1 MSAPPDR
8 LPYDRAREDV
18 GNIVH
23 FEHVNLQIPDQRLA
37 TLFYVVGLGLTRDP
51 YLMVGTTNMWVNVGR
66 SQMHLP
72 SRQPVSQRLRGTV
85 GLVLP
90 DLDRA
95 ERSLAAVRGDLEGTA
110 FGFRRS
116 GHGLD
121 VTCPWGNRF
130 RVHAPDPA
138 FGPVD
143 LGMPYVEFD
152 VPAGTADR
160 IAAFYEAMLAAPSR
174 VEELDGV
181 PCAHVHAGAH
191 QTLRFRETDAPL
203 PDYDGHHVAIYI
215 SDFSGP
221 YRRLLDRS
229 LVSRETGQH
238 EWRFED
244 IVDLRTGDTLFAV
257 EHEVRSLTHPLFAR
271 PLVNR
276 NPDQTQPAYARG
288 LDVFAGRA

>member
-1 MSAPPDR
+1 MDAS
-8 LPYDRAREDV
+8 YDRGREDV

-23 FEHVNLQIPDQRLA
+23 LEHVNVLIPDQRLA

-51 YLMVGTTNMWVNVGR
+51 YLMVGTTNMWVNIGR

-72 SRQPVSQRLRGTV
+72 SRQPVAQRVRGTI

-95 ERSLAAVRGDLEGTA
+95 ERSLAGVRGDLADTG
-110 FGFRRS
+110 FGFRR
-116 GHGLD
+116 HDDWLEA
-121 VTCPWGNRF
+121 TCPWGNRF
-130 RVHAPDPA
+130 RCHAPDPA

-160 IAAFYEAMLAAPSR
+160 IAAFYEAIIGAPSR
-174 VEELDGV
+174 VEEPDGT
-181 PCAHVHAGAH
+181 PCAFVHAGAH
-191 QTLRFRETDAPL
+191 QTLRFRETEVPP

-221 YRRLLDRS
+221 YRKLGERS
-229 LVSRETGQH
+229 LVSVETGQH

-244 IVDLRTGDTLFAV
+244 IVDLQTGDTLFTV

-276 NPDQTQPAYARG
+276 NPAQTQPAYARG
-288 LDVFAGRA
+288 LDAFHGRA

>member
-1 MSAPPDR
+1 MDA
-8 LPYDRAREDV
+8 PYDRAREDV

-23 FEHVNLQIPDQRLA
+23 LEHVNVLIPDQRLA

-51 YLMVGTTNMWVNVGR
+51 YLMVGTTNMWVNIGR

-72 SRQPVSQRLRGTV
+72 SRQPVAQRVRGTV

-95 ERSLAAVRGDLEGTA
+95 EASLAAVREDLKDTA
-110 FGFRRS
+110 FKFLRN
-116 GHGLD
+116 HGALE

-130 RVHAPDPA
+130 RCHAPDPA

-143 LGMPYVEFD
+143 LGMPYVELD
-152 VPAGTADR
+152 VPVGTADR
-160 IAAFYEAMLAAPSR
+160 IAAFYEAILGAPSR
-174 VEELDGV
+174 VEEPDGV
-181 PCAHVHAGAH
+181 PCAFVHAGAH
-191 QTLRFRETDAPL
+191 QTLRFRETEAPQ

-215 SDFSGP
+215 ADFSAP
-221 YRRLLDRS
+221 YRKLGERS
-229 LVSRETGQH
+229 LVSVETGQH

-244 IVDLRTGDTLFAV
+244 IVDLQSGETLFTV

-276 NPDQTQPAYARG
+276 NPAQTQPAYARG
-288 LDVFAGRA
+288 LDAFAGRA

>member
-1 MSAPPDR
+1 MDA
-8 LPYDRAREDV
+8 PYDRAREDV

-23 FEHVNLQIPDQRLA
+23 LEHVNLLIPDQRLA

-51 YLMVGTTNMWVNVGR
+51 YLMVGTTNMWVNIGR

-72 SRQPVSQRLRGTV
+72 SRQPVAQRVRGTV

-95 ERSLAAVRGDLEGTA
+95 EASLAAVRGDLKDTA
-110 FGFRRS
+110 FGFRRNA
-116 GHGLD
+116 GVLEA
-121 VTCPWGNRF
+121 TCPWGNRF
-130 RVHAPDPA
+130 RCHAPDPA

-143 LGMPYVEFD
+143 LGMPYVELD
-152 VPAGTADR
+152 VPVGTADR
-160 IAAFYEAMLAAPSR
+160 IAAFYEAILGAPSR
-174 VEELDGV
+174 VEEPDGV
-181 PCAHVHAGAH
+181 PCAFVHAGAH
-191 QTLRFRETDAPL
+191 QTLRFRETEAPQ

-215 SDFSGP
+215 ADFSTP
-221 YRRLLDRS
+221 YRKLGERS
-229 LVSRETGQH
+229 LVSVETGQH

-244 IVDLRTGDTLFAV
+244 IVDLHSGETLFTV

-276 NPDQTQPAYARG
+276 NPAQTQPAYARG
-288 LDVFAGRA
+288 LDAFAGRA

>member
-1 MSAPPDR
+1 MNAPF
-8 LPYDRAREDV
+8 DRAREDV

-23 FEHVNLQIPDQRLA
+23 LEHVNLLIPDQRLA

-51 YLMVGTTNMWVNVGR
+51 YLMVGVTNMWVNIGR

-72 SRQPVSQRLRGTV
+72 SRQPVAQRMCGTI
-85 GLVLP
+85 GLILP

-95 ERSLAAVRGDLEGTA
+95 ERSLASVRTDLSGTA
-110 FGFRRS
+110 FGFKRHD
-116 GHGLD
+116 GALE

-130 RVHAPDPA
+130 RCHAPDPA
-138 FGPVD
+138 HGAID

-160 IAAFYEAMLAAPSR
+160 IAAFYEAILGAPSR
-174 VEELDGV
+174 VDEVDGV
-181 PCAHVHAGAH
+181 ACAHVHTGVH
-191 QTLRFRETDAPL
+191 QTLRFREGANDL
-203 PDYDGHHVAIYI
+203 PEYDGHHVAIYI
-215 SDFSGP
+215 ADFSSP
-221 YRRLLDRS
+221 YRKLLDRN
-229 LVSRETGQH
+229 LVSVETGQY
-238 EWRFED
+238 EWRFQD
-244 IVDLRTGDTLFAV
+244 IVDLQTGETLFTV

-288 LDVFAGRA
+288 LDRFAGRA

>member
-1 MSAPPDR
+1 M
-8 LPYDRAREDV
+8 PYDRAREDV

-23 FEHVNLQIPDQRLA
+23 LEHVNLLIPDQRLA

-51 YLMVGTTNMWVNVGR
+51 YLMVGVTNMWVNIGR

-72 SRQPVSQRLRGTV
+72 SRQPVAQRLRGTV

-90 DLDRA
+90 DLDRV
-95 ERSLAAVRGDLEGTA
+95 ERSLDSVRGDLEGTG
-110 FGFRRS
+110 FGFRRD
-116 GHGLD
+116 GQGLA
-121 VTCPWGNRF
+121 VVCPWGNRF
-130 RVHAPDPA
+130 RIHGPGSGL
-138 FGPVD
+138 GPVD

-152 VPAGTADR
+152 VPRGTADR

-174 VEELDGV
+174 VEETDGP
-181 PCAHVHAGAH
+181 PCAHVHAGAY
-191 QTLRFRETDAPL
+191 QSLRFQETDEPL

-221 YRRLLDRS
+221 YRRLLDRG

-238 EWRFED
+238 EWRFQD

-276 NPDQTQPAYARG
+276 NPGQTQPAYARG
-288 LDVFAGRA
+288 LDAFAGRA

>member
-1 MSAPPDR
+1 MDA
-8 LPYDRAREDV
+8 PYDRAREDV

-23 FEHVNLQIPDQRLA
+23 LEHVNVLIPDQRLA

-51 YLMVGTTNMWVNVGR
+51 YLMVGTTNMWVNIGR

-72 SRQPVSQRLRGTV
+72 SRQPVAQRVRGTV

-95 ERSLAAVRGDLEGTA
+95 EASLAALRGDLKDSA
-110 FGFRRS
+110 FSFRRN
-116 GHGLD
+116 HGMLEA
-121 VTCPWGNRF
+121 TCPWGNRF
-130 RVHAPDPA
+130 RCHAPDQA

-152 VPAGTADR
+152 VPVGTADR
-160 IAAFYEAMLAAPSR
+160 IAAFYEAILGAPSR
-174 VEELDGV
+174 VEEPDGI
-181 PCAHVHAGAH
+181 PCAFVHAGAH
-191 QTLRFRETDAPL
+191 QTLRFRETDRPQ

-215 SDFSGP
+215 ADFSAP
-221 YRRLLDRS
+221 YRKLGERS
-229 LVSRETGQH
+229 LVSVETGQH

-244 IVDLRTGDTLFAV
+244 IVDLQSGETLFTV

-276 NPDQTQPAYARG
+276 NPAQTQPAYARG
-288 LDVFAGRA
+288 LDAFAGRA

>member
-1 MSAPPDR
+1 MDA
-8 LPYDRAREDV
+8 PYDRAHEDV

-23 FEHVNLQIPDQRLA
+23 LEHVNLLIPDQRLA

-51 YLMVGTTNMWVNVGR
+51 YLMVGTTNMWVNIGR

-72 SRQPVSQRLRGTV
+72 SRRPAAQRLRGTV
-85 GLVLP
+85 GMVLP
-90 DLDRA
+90 DLDAA
-95 ERSLAAVRGDLEGTA
+95 EHSLAGLRGDLKDTA
-110 FGFRRS
+110 FSFRRAD
-116 GHGLD
+116 GLLEA
-121 VTCPWGNRF
+121 TCPWGNRF
-130 RVHAPDPA
+130 RCHPADPA

-160 IAAFYEAMLAAPSR
+160 IAAFYEAILGAPSR
-174 VEELDGV
+174 VEEPDGV
-181 PCAHVHAGAH
+181 PCAFVHAGAH
-191 QTLRFRETDAPL
+191 QTLRFRETDQPL

-215 SDFSGP
+215 ADFSSP
-221 YRRLLDRS
+221 YRKLGERS
-229 LVSRETGQH
+229 LVSVETGQH

-244 IVDLRTGDTLFAV
+244 IVDLQSGETLFTV

-276 NPDQTQPAYARG
+276 NAAQTQSAYARG

>member
-1 MSAPPDR
+1 MDAR
-8 LPYDRAREDV
+8 YDRAREDV

-23 FEHVNLQIPDQRLA
+23 LEHVNVLIPEQGPA

-51 YLMVGTTNMWVNVGR
+51 YLMVGTTNMWVNIGR

-72 SRQPVSQRLRGTV
+72 TRDPAPQRVRGTI

-90 DLDRA
+90 DLARV
-95 ERSLAAVRGDLEGTA
+95 ESSLASVRDALRGTA
-110 FGFRRS
+110 FRYSRN
-116 GHGLD
+116 HGVLD

-130 RVHAPDPA
+130 RCHAPDPA

-152 VPAGTADR
+152 VPVGTADR
-160 IAAFYEAMLAAPSR
+160 IAAFYEAILGAPSR
-174 VEELDGV
+174 VEEPDGV
-181 PCAHVHAGAH
+181 PCALVHAGAH
-191 QTLRFRETDAPL
+191 QTLRFRETDAPA

-215 SDFSGP
+215 TDFSSP
-221 YRRLLDRS
+221 YRKLRERNLITA
-229 LVSRETGQH
+229 ETGQY

-244 IVDLRTGDTLFAV
+244 IVDLKTGDTLFAV

-271 PLVNR
+271 PLINR
-276 NPDQTQPAYARG
+276 NASQTQPAYARG
-288 LDVFAGRA
+288 LDAFAGRA

>member
-1 MSAPPDR
+1 MDAR
-8 LPYDRAREDV
+8 YDRAREDV

-23 FEHVNLQIPDQRLA
+23 LEHVNVLIPDQRLA

-51 YLMVGTTNMWVNVGR
+51 YLMVGTTNMWVNIGR

-72 SRQPVSQRLRGTV
+72 SPRPVAQRLRGTV

-95 ERSLAAVRGDLEGTA
+95 ERSLAGVRDQLAETA
-110 FGFRRS
+110 FGFRRTEQA
-116 GHGLD
+116 LEA
-121 VTCPWGNRF
+121 TCPWGNRF
-130 RVHAPDPA
+130 RCHAPDPA

-160 IAAFYEAMLAAPSR
+160 IAAFYEAILGAPSR
-174 VEELDGV
+174 VEEPDGI
-181 PCAHVHAGAH
+181 PCAFVHAGAH
-191 QTLRFRETDAPL
+191 QTLRFRETEAPP

-215 SDFSGP
+215 SDFSSP
-221 YRRLLDRS
+221 YRKLGERN
-229 LVSRETGQH
+229 LVSVETGQY

-244 IVDLRTGDTLFAV
+244 IVDLQTGDTLFTV

-288 LDVFAGRA
+288 LDAFAGRA

>member
-1 MSAPPDR
+1 MSTFPAPF
-8 LPYDRAREDV
+8 DRAREDV

-23 FEHVNLQIPDQRLA
+23 LEHVNLLIPDQRLA

-51 YLMVGTTNMWVNVGR
+51 YLMVGTTNMWVNAGR

-95 ERSLAAVRGDLEGTA
+95 ERSLAGVRGDLDGTE
-110 FGFRRS
+110 FGFRR
-116 GHGLD
+116 GARGID

-130 RVHAPDPA
+130 RCHAPDPA
-138 FGPVD
+138 YGPVD

-160 IAAFYEAMLAAPSR
+160 IAAFYEAMLGAPAR
-174 VEELDGV
+174 VEEPDDV
-181 PCAHVHAGAH
+181 PCAFVHAGAH

-215 SDFSGP
+215 ADFSGP
-221 YRRLLDRS
+221 YRKLMDRS

-238 EWRFED
+238 EWRFQD
-244 IVDLRTGDTLFAV
+244 IVDLQTGDTLFAV

-276 NPDQTQPAYARG
+276 NPGQTQPDYARG
-288 LDVFAGRA
+288 LDAFAGRA